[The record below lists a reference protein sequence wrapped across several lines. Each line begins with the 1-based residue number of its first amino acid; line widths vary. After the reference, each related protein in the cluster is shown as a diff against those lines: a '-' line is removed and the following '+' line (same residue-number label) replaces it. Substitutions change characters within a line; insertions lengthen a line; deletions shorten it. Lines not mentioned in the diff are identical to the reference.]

1 MDIKKIEIKKIL
13 RKHNR
18 IFIPVFGIL
27 FSVLVFY
34 LALLNPDLLLLI
46 FLIPVVIFLLMHY
59 LNMYKFKPR
68 FFGGIV
74 VLFVALIIVSG
85 VYSNL
90 LYTSNGIESENVGNT
105 SIETAITPY
114 SGIHSNYNITII
126 TNYTGALSSSH
137 LRITSS
143 GYNKTIGYSS
153 LHPEIKNNKT
163 YMYYNAKNLPT
174 GLYVVNYT
182 ISKNI
187 TMEVE
192 GPIKVSGFTL
202 FEYYIYAIAFKYML
216 SIGAL
221 YIAGIS
227 IAYFFN
233 KNKVIKK

>member
-1 MDIKKIEIKKIL
+1 MGIKKINVKKTL
-13 RKHNR
+13 RKNNR
-18 IFIPVFGIL
+18 IFIPLSGIL
-27 FSVLVFY
+27 FSILAFY
-34 LALLNPDLLLLI
+34 LALINPDLLLLV

-68 FFGGIV
+68 FFGGVAI
-74 VLFVALIIVSG
+74 LLVALIIVSG
-85 VYSNL
+85 VYSNS
-90 LYTSNGIESENVGNT
+90 LYTANGIEKENVDNT

-126 TNYTGALSSSH
+126 TNYTGSLNSSH

-143 GYNKTIGYSS
+143 GYNHTINYNS
-153 LHPEIKNNKT
+153 LHSERKNNKT
-163 YMYYNAKNLPT
+163 YMYYNAKNLPV

-192 GPIKVSGFTL
+192 GPIEVSGFTL
-202 FEYYIYAIAFKYML
+202 FEYFIYAIAFKYML
-216 SIGAL
+216 SIGVL